1 MNKQDEIQKK
11 INKVKQYS
19 EDTLPDYASYG
30 TLVESTDALKQEL
43 VKWTQAKR
51 KASEQYS
58 EAKSCYL
65 YINELLEGQEMDDIE
80 LQEKVEQWRDELSVV
95 CDVLKSRLFSIDKI
109 IDSTRSFQSHITSDF
124 NM

>member
-1 MNKQDEIQKK
+1 MNKQDEIQQK
-11 INKVKQYS
+11 INKVKQYP

-51 KASEQYS
+51 KTSEQYS

-109 IDSTRSFQSHITSDF
+109 IDSTRSFQSHVTSDF